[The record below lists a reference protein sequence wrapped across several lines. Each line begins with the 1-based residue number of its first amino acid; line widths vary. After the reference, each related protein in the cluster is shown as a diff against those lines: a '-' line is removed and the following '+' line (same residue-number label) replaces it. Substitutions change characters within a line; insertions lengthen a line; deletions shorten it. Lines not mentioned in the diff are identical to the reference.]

1 MASTPAATAPIA
13 LRRVVW
19 RLAALALLTAILT
32 GCQSILTLGYLIGGP
47 PSSDPDFHQKTKQSL
62 DKKGTT
68 VLVYCY
74 APKELKWDN
83 ERLDYD
89 VAKHLAHQLMQRGIA
104 VIDPDRVAAW
114 LDKHDKW
121 SKVSEIGKAF
131 KVDYVIH
138 VDVKDYSLFE
148 PRSPNLYR
156 GHADVMVHVVK
167 MDESRRDGNMIYT
180 TGVKSHFP
188 TRGPVDQNQMSLAE
202 FKKRY
207 LSALTF
213 EIGTLFF
220 STETGDEIPYG
231 YL

>member
-1 MASTPAATAPIA
+1 MECVPAT
-13 LRRVVW
+13 RRPGAARSRARW
-19 RLAALALLTAILT
+19 LAALALLAAGLT
-32 GCQSILTLGYLIGGP
+32 GCQSILTLGYMIGGP
-47 PSSDPDFHQKTKQSL
+47 PSSDPDFHIKTKQSL

-89 VAKHLAHQLMQRGIA
+89 VAKHLAHQLMQKKIK
-104 VIDPDRVAAW
+104 VIDPDLVAAW

-121 SKVSEIGKAF
+121 KKTAEIGRAF

-138 VDVKDYSLFE
+138 VDISAYSLYE
-148 PRSPNLYR
+148 PRSSNLYR
-156 GHADVMVHVVK
+156 GYADAMIHVVK
-167 MDESRRDGNMIYT
+167 MDDNKRDGTVIYQ
-180 TGVKSHFP
+180 TGVKSKFP
-188 TRGPVDQNQMSLAE
+188 TRGPVDQNQLSFAD

-213 EIGTLFF
+213 QIGSLFF
-220 STETGDEIPYG
+220 ATETGDDIPYG
-231 YL
+231 FM